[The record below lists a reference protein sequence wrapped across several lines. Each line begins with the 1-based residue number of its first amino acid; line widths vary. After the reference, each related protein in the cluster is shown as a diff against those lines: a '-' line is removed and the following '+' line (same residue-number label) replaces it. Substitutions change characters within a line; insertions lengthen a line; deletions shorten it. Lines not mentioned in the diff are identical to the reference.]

1 HHVMV
6 AAAVELGFVT
16 GSSVRK
22 RHGAG
27 QATLGQQL
35 ERAGDGG
42 ENDFSL
48 NLFSQAEKIV
58 GGKMVAGIEERP
70 QEGVARPGMLEAD
83 ASQMLVKDVLGLA
96 HGFARGRSVVVNA
109 SLQHGRQRPSV
120 KVYAK

>member
-1 HHVMV
+1 
-6 AAAVELGFVT
+6 VELVFVT

-27 QATLGQQL
+27 QATFGQQL
-35 ERAGDGG
+35 ERAVDGG
-42 ENDFSL
+42 ETDFAVT
-48 NLFSQAEKIV
+48 LFHQAEKLV
-58 GGKMVAGIEERP
+58 GGKMVASIEERP
-70 QEGVARPGMLEAD
+70 QDGVALLGMLEAD